1 LAGLLLLVG
10 CGGGRLPAG
19 DAGPGT
25 GQISL
30 QVVSHHQRDV
40 AIYLYRDGTRE
51 RLGLAGANQTV
62 NFFIPWRKIAGDGA
76 VQFQGDPVGGRDLVR
91 TDLIRV
97 QPGQV
102 VIWTLGPRLSGENV
116 AVY

>member
-1 LAGLLLLVG
+1 MLVLLG
-10 CGGGRLPAG
+10 CGGGRAPEVE
-19 DAGPGT
+19 AGPDS

-40 AIYLYRDGTRE
+40 TVYLYRDGTRE

-62 NFFIPWRKIAGDGA
+62 NFFVPWRKIAGGGA
-76 VQFQGDPVGGRDLVR
+76 VQFLADPVGGRDAAR

-97 QPGQV
+97 QPGQLV
-102 VIWTLGPRLSGENV
+102 VWTLGPRLSGENV